1 MTYSIVGSGAIGSA
15 LAGHFASKGI
25 EVSLANNRGPSSL
38 TDIVGKLGSKVKAA
52 TVEESI
58 LADVVILAVPFPAVP
73 DAVSSISDWGGR
85 IVIDATNAVD
95 LPAFT
100 PTNLGGRLSSEIVAE
115 AVSGA
120 RVVKA
125 FNTLAAAALAS
136 NPAEADGRRVIFM
149 SSDDADAI
157 ATVSALCERLG
168 FYPINLGRIS
178 ECGSLQQFGGPFSTQ
193 NLIRID

>member
-52 TVEESI
+52 TVEESV

-136 NPAEADGRRVIFM
+136 NPAEAGGLRVIFI

-168 FYPINLGRIS
+168 FHPINLGRIS
-178 ECGSLQQFGGPFSTQ
+178 ECGRLQQFGGPFSTQ

>member
-1 MTYSIVGSGAIGSA
+1 MNYSIIGSGAIGSA

-25 EVSLANNRGPSSL
+25 EVSLANNRGPGSL

-85 IVIDATNAVD
+85 IVTDATNAVD

-100 PTNLGGRLSSEIVAE
+100 PTNLGGRLSSDIVAE

-136 NPAEADGRRVIFM
+136 NPAEAGGRRGFM

>member
-52 TVEESI
+52 TVEESV

-136 NPAEADGRRVIFM
+136 NPAEAGGRRVIFM

-178 ECGSLQQFGGPFSTQ
+178 ECGRLQQFGGPFSTQ

>member
-1 MTYSIVGSGAIGSA
+1 
-15 LAGHFASKGI
+15 
-25 EVSLANNRGPSSL
+25 
-38 TDIVGKLGSKVKAA
+38 VKAA
-52 TVEESI
+52 TVEESV
-58 LADVVILAVPFPAVP
+58 LADVVILAVPFPGGTRCSQLDIRLGRP
-73 DAVSSISDWGGR
+73 HRHRLLRTLSISQLLLQRTWE
-85 IVIDATNAVD
+85 
-95 LPAFT
+95 
-100 PTNLGGRLSSEIVAE
+100 GRLSSEIVAE

-136 NPAEADGRRVIFM
+136 NPSEAGGRRVIFI

-157 ATVSALCERLG
+157 AMVSALCERLG

-178 ECGSLQQFGGPFSTQ
+178 ECGRLQQFGGPFSTQ

>member
-25 EVSLANNRGPSSL
+25 EVLLANNRGPGSL

-52 TVEESI
+52 TVEESV
-58 LADVVILAVPFPAVP
+58 LADVVILAVPFPAIP

-85 IVIDATNAVD
+85 IVIGATNAVD
-95 LPAFT
+95 RPAFT

-136 NPAEADGRRVIFM
+136 NPAEAGGRRVIFM
-149 SSDDADAI
+149 SSDEAEKRRFI
-157 ATVSALCERLG
+157 NKRFTVGYEG
-168 FYPINLGRIS
+168 V
-178 ECGSLQQFGGPFSTQ
+178 QHVV
-193 NLIRID
+193 IDRREQGTHTPLFQRH

>member
-1 MTYSIVGSGAIGSA
+1 M
-15 LAGHFASKGI
+15 
-25 EVSLANNRGPSSL
+25 
-38 TDIVGKLGSKVKAA
+38 DIVGKLGSKVRAA

-115 AVSGA
+115 AVFGA

-136 NPAEADGRRVIFM
+136 NPSYPGARPAIFM
-149 SSDDADAI
+149 SS
-157 ATVSALCERLG
+157 T
-168 FYPINLGRIS
+168 
-178 ECGSLQQFGGPFSTQ
+178 
-193 NLIRID
+193 

>member
-52 TVEESI
+52 TVEESV

-136 NPAEADGRRVIFM
+136 NPAEAGGRRVIFM

-157 ATVSALCERLG
+157 ATVSACASDWASI
-168 FYPINLGRIS
+168 PSIS
-178 ECGSLQQFGGPFSTQ
+178 DGYLRAVVSSS
-193 NLIRID
+193 